1 MKGIIVGYEP
11 IDYVSK
17 KTNQPVKGAT
27 IYMNCMSSNAFG
39 YVGKSEFISES
50 SPIFNRAIRPL
61 LDKFLTRAARFT
73 AQRLRLIMM
82 SPTVVEEHSQQLPTL
97 RSHFPRNPR
106 RKVHN
111 HERGNGDHHNVY

>member
-27 IYMNCMSSNAFG
+27 IYMNCKSSDAFG

-61 LDKFLTRAARFT
+61 LEKFYNEGSEVYGAAIEIDYDVTNRGGRTFT
-73 AQRLRLIMM
+73 EI
-82 SPTVVEEHSQQLPTL
+82 TDITITLPEK
-97 RSHFPRNPR
+97 SE
-106 RKVHN
+106 KK
-111 HERGNGDHHNVY
+111 GA

>member
-27 IYMNCMSSNAFG
+27 IYMNCKSSDAFG

-50 SPIFNRAIRPL
+50 SPIFSRSIRPL
-61 LDKFLTRAARFT
+61 LEKFYNEGSEVYGAAIEIDYDVTNRGGRTFT
-73 AQRLRLIMM
+73 AI
-82 SPTVVEEHSQQLPTL
+82 TDITITLPEK
-97 RSHFPRNPR
+97 SE
-106 RKVHN
+106 KK
-111 HERGNGDHHNVY
+111 GA

>member
-27 IYMNCMSSNAFG
+27 IYMNCKSSDAFG

-50 SPIFNRAIRPL
+50 SLFSTVRSDLCLKSSI
-61 LDKFLTRAARFT
+61 TRAARFT
-73 AQRLRLIMM
+73 AQRIEIDYDVTNRGGRTFTAI
-82 SPTVVEEHSQQLPTL
+82 TDITITLPEK
-97 RSHFPRNPR
+97 SE
-106 RKVHN
+106 KK
-111 HERGNGDHHNVY
+111 GA